1 MSNEEIVSTFSSVLN
16 WYEAS
21 FIHHVVQQSLP
32 KTVCLFATVFLY
44 SHELPLYVDLV

>member
-21 FIHHVVQQSLP
+21 FIHHVVQHS
-32 KTVCLFATVFLY
+32 
-44 SHELPLYVDLV
+44 